1 MFRKL
6 DVFDI
11 LQKMYIISW
20 YFDDRKKFKI
30 DDELFLKKV
39 TTEEVPKLNDSEI
52 TGVPHLAY
60 TYHKVTRPNC
70 QKDILVI

>member
-70 QKDILVI
+70 QKDIWVI